1 MTTDEAEIQSAQ
13 SEIGEAIQ
21 RVLDDRAIY
30 APVRESRRW
39 QAMLALVTG
48 LGVGLSPEMAGRVH
62 REACALVE
70 AFEKG
75 EADGR

>member
-1 MTTDEAEIQSAQ
+1 MTAGEAEIQSAQ

-21 RVLDDRAIY
+21 RVLDEKAID
-30 APVRESRRW
+30 AVVRESRRW

-48 LGVGLSPEMAGRVH
+48 LGVGLSPEMAARVYQ
-62 REACALVE
+62 EARALVE

-75 EADGR
+75 EAQ

>member
-21 RVLDDRAIY
+21 RVLDDRAIE
-30 APVRESRRW
+30 ATVRESRRW

-48 LGVGLSPEMAGRVH
+48 IGVGLSPEMAARIYA
-62 REACALVE
+62 EAVVLVD

-75 EADGR
+75 EANGC